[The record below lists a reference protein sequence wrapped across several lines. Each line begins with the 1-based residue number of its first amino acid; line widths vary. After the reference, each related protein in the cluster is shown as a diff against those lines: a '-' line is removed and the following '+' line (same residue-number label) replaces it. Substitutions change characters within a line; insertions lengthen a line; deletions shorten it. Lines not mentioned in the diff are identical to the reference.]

1 MIDPSGTTKSKQTAQ
16 AKVLA
21 VPKKPLRIII
31 FAKAPLAGLA
41 KTRLIPALGE
51 QGAAQLARQLL
62 IHSVEQ
68 ALAAKVGAVE
78 LCVTPCMQHSVW
90 GTMQLSNKLQWSS
103 QGGGN
108 LGDRLA
114 RTARQNIVNGEAVLL
129 MGTDCPALTAERI
142 AAAAHALS
150 THDSCLVPASDGG
163 YVLLGLNYHLPS
175 VFIDMPWSTAAVAR
189 LTREQIFKQ
198 GYTLQEFAAL
208 HDIDE
213 PEDLHYLPK
222 QLKAALRKVTN

>member
-1 MIDPSGTTKSKQTAQ
+1 MNNCTEKARFDTLPDNKAIALSGKT
-16 AKVLA
+16 V
-21 VPKKPLRIII
+21 RIVI

-51 QGAAQLARQLL
+51 QCAANLAKQLL

-68 ALAAKVGAVE
+68 ALAADVGTVE
-78 LCVTPCMQHSVW
+78 LCVTPSKQHSVW
-90 GTMQLSNKLQWSS
+90 DEMQLSKKLQWSN
-103 QGGGN
+103 QGAGD

-114 RTARQNIVNGEAVLL
+114 RAALQGIANGDAVLL
-129 MGTDCPALTAERI
+129 MGADCPDLTAERI

-150 THDSCLVPASDGG
+150 RYDSCLVPVSDGG
-163 YVLLGLNYHLPS
+163 YALLGLNQYLGS

-189 LTREQIFKQ
+189 LTRERLLTQ
-198 GYTLQEFAAL
+198 GLRLHELAEL

-213 PEDLHYLPK
+213 PEDLQYLPAHLK
-222 QLKAALRKVTN
+222 QQYLE